1 MLRLSSSIILSVLIA
16 TSTVSAATLNV
27 GQGSVSVNRGQ
38 GFAPVNGS
46 TTVNPGDTVTVQ
58 PGGSAQIVYPDGSIQ
73 LLQPGDVATVA
84 DGAAAP
90 AAPAAGGISPTT
102 LVIGA
107 VVVGAGIGV
116 AILVSKSSGASP

>member
-90 AAPAAGGISPTT
+90 AAGGISPTT